1 MANEYD
7 VVVIGAGTGGY
18 VAAIRAAQL
27 GLKVAVVE
35 KQKTLGGTCLIWGC
49 IPTKALLEH
58 AHALKV
64 AQSAT
69 EWGLTGIDG
78 ASVSIDMPTVHARKD
93 KMIAGLT
100 GGIEM
105 LFKKNKIDWIKGTA
119 RLTGGPGEPKQV
131 EVTLTDPSTGS
142 GQGDGKLALTAT
154 KEIIIATGSAPR
166 SVPGIDVDRKTIIF
180 SDEAIHLPAVPKSI
194 AIMGSGAVG
203 VEFASIFKSYGSEVT
218 VIELL
223 PRLVPGEDEAVS
235 SELERSFKKR
245 GIKVM
250 TGSKVTSAKP
260 SARGVEIEVQA
271 ADASTGS
278 GQGQKSQKLS
288 YDLLLVATGRG
299 PVTEGLDADKLGVKM
314 DRGYIVVDQM
324 FKTSVPG
331 ISAIGDVITMG
342 GPHYQL
348 AHVSSMEGIVLAER
362 LAGHAV
368 QPVNY
373 DHVPRCTYTEPE
385 IGSVGLTEAQAREQ
399 GHDVRIGMFPFRALA
414 RARMAGETDGFVK
427 IVAEKKYDE
436 ILGVHI
442 IGPRATELVAEAV
455 MALRMEVTV
464 EELVKTIHA
473 HPTMSEAVGEAA
485 HAAHGAAIHL

>member
-27 GLKVAVVE
+27 GLTVAVVE
-35 KQKTLGGTCLIWGC
+35 KQTALGGTCLIWGC

-64 AQSAT
+64 AQAAK
-69 EWGLTGIDG
+69 EWGLAGIDG
-78 ASVSIDMPTVHARKD
+78 AAVTIDMPAVHARKD

-119 RLTGGPGEPKQV
+119 RLTGGLGV
-131 EVTLTDPSTGS
+131 EITLNGPSTAS
-142 GQGDGKLALTAT
+142 GQAGGKQSITAT
-154 KEIIIATGSAPR
+154 KEIIVATGSAPR
-166 SVPGIDVDRKTIIF
+166 SVPGIDVDRKQIIF
-180 SDEAIHLPAVPKSI
+180 SDEAIRLPAVPKSI

-203 VEFASIFKSYGSEVT
+203 VEFASVFKSYGSEVT

-235 SELERSFKKR
+235 AELERVFKKK

-250 TGSKVTSAKP
+250 TGARVTAAK
-260 SARGVEIEVQA
+260 AGAKAVDIDVQG
-271 ADASTGS
+271 ADG
-278 GQGQKSQKLS
+278 KSQKLS
-288 YDLLLVATGRG
+288 FELLLVATGRG
-299 PVTEGLDADKLGVKM
+299 PVTEGLGAEQLGLKM

-324 FKTSVPG
+324 FRTNVRG
-331 ISAIGDVITMG
+331 VSAIGDVITMG

-362 LAGHAV
+362 IAGHQV
-368 QPVNY
+368 QPINY

-385 IGSVGLTEAQAREQ
+385 IGSVGMTEAQASAQ
-399 GHDVRIGMFPFRALA
+399 GHDVRVGTFPFRALA

>member
-35 KQKTLGGTCLIWGC
+35 RQKALGGTCLIWGC

-64 AQSAT
+64 AQGAA
-69 EWGLTGIDG
+69 EWGLTGVDG
-78 ASVSIDMPTVHARKD
+78 KGVGISMPAVHARKD
-93 KMIAGLT
+93 KMIGGLT

-119 RLTGGPGEPKQV
+119 RLTGKLGV
-131 EVTLTDPSTGS
+131 EVTLH
-142 GQGDGKLALTAT
+142 DGAKQALTAK
-154 KEIIIATGSAPR
+154 KEIIVATGSSAR
-166 SVPGIDVDRKTIIF
+166 SVPGITVDHKQIIF
-180 SDEAIHLPAVPKSI
+180 SDEAIHLPEVPKTI

-203 VEFASIFKSYGSEVT
+203 VEFASIFKSYGSDVT

-235 SELERSFKKR
+235 ADLEKHFKRR
-245 GIKVM
+245 GIKVH
-250 TGSKVTSAKP
+250 TSTKVTSAVAGAK
-260 SARGVEIEVQA
+260 GVEIEMQA
-271 ADASTGS
+271 ADQAAGA
-278 GQGQKSQKLS
+278 GKAQKATF
-288 YDLLLVATGRG
+288 DILLVATGRG
-299 PVTEGLDADKLGVKM
+299 PVTEGLGAEALGIKM
-314 DRGYIVVDQM
+314 DRGYIVVDQL
-324 FKTSVPG
+324 FQTNVPG

-348 AHVSSMEGIVLAER
+348 AHVSSMEGILLAER
-362 LAGHAV
+362 IAGQHV
-368 QPVNY
+368 TPINY
-373 DHVPRCTYTEPE
+373 DHVPRCTYCDPE
-385 IGSVGLTEAQAREQ
+385 IGSVGLTEAQAKAK
-399 GHDVRIGMFPFRALA
+399 GYDVRTGVFPFKALA
-414 RARMAGETDGFVK
+414 RARMAGEIDGFVK

-436 ILGVHI
+436 VLGVHI

-455 MALRMEVTV
+455 LALRLECTV

-485 HAAHGAAIHL
+485 HAAHGAAIHI

>member
-1 MANEYD
+1 MASEYD
-7 VVVIGAGTGGY
+7 VVVVGAGTGGY

-35 KQKTLGGTCLIWGC
+35 KQKALGGTCLIWGC

-64 AQSAT
+64 AQGAK

-78 ASVSIDMPTVHARKD
+78 AGVGIDMAAVHARKD
-93 KMIAGLT
+93 KMISGLT

-105 LFKKNKIDWIKGTA
+105 LFKKNKIDWLKGTA
-119 RLTGGPGEPKQV
+119 RLTGKQGV
-131 EVTLTDPSTGS
+131 EVVLH
-142 GQGDGKLALTAT
+142 DGTKQSLTAR
-154 KEIIIATGSAPR
+154 KEIVVATGSAPR
-166 SVPGIDVDRKTIIF
+166 SVPGIEVDRKKIIF
-180 SDEAIHLPAVPKSI
+180 SDEAIHLAAVPKSI

-235 SELERSFKKR
+235 AELERTFKKR
-245 GIKVM
+245 GIKVL
-250 TGSKVTSAKP
+250 TGSKVTSAK
-260 SARGVEIEVQA
+260 AGAKGVDIEVE
-271 ADASTGS
+271 T
-278 GQGQKSQKLS
+278 QGKSQKLS

-299 PVTEGLDADKLGVKM
+299 PVTEGLGAEAAGLEM
-314 DRGYIVVDQM
+314 DRGYVVVDPL

-348 AHVSSMEGIVLAER
+348 AHVSSMEGILLAER
-362 LAGHAV
+362 IAGHAV
-368 QPVNY
+368 QPINY

-385 IGSVGLTEAQAREQ
+385 IGSVGLTEAQAKEQ
-399 GHDVRIGMFPFRALA
+399 GYDVRVGSFPFRALA

-427 IVAEKKYDE
+427 IVADKKYDE

-442 IGPRATELVAEAV
+442 IGPRATELIAEAV

-464 EELVKTIHA
+464 EELIKTIHA

-485 HAAHGAAIHL
+485 HAAHGAAIHI

>member
-1 MANEYD
+1 VANEYD

-35 KQKTLGGTCLIWGC
+35 KQKALGGTCLIWGC

-64 AQSAT
+64 AQSAK
-69 EWGLTGIDG
+69 EWGLTGVGD
-78 ASVSIDMPTVHARKD
+78 SVSIDMPAVHARKD
-93 KMIAGLT
+93 KMISGLT
-100 GGIEM
+100 GGIEL

-119 RLTGGPGEPKQV
+119 RLTGGLAV
-131 EVTLTDPSTGS
+131 DVTLHDGSPSTGS
-142 GQGDGKLALTAT
+142 GQGKQSLSAT
-154 KEIIIATGSAPR
+154 KEIIVATGSSPR
-166 SVPGIDVDRKTIIF
+166 SVPGIDVDRKKIIF

-235 SELERSFKKR
+235 TELERAFKKR

-250 TGSKVTSAKP
+250 TGAKVTSAKAG
-260 SARGVEIEVQA
+260 STGVDIEVLG
-271 ADASTGS
+271 ADT
-278 GQGQKSQKLS
+278 KSQKLS
-288 YDLLLVATGRG
+288 YEMLLVATGRG
-299 PVTEGLDADKLGVKM
+299 PVTEGLDAEKLGIKM

-324 FKTSVPG
+324 FRTSVPG

-362 LAGHAV
+362 IAGHHV
-368 QPVNY
+368 QPINY

-385 IGSVGLTEAQAREQ
+385 IGSVGLTEAQAKAQ
-399 GHDVRIGMFPFRALA
+399 GHDVRVGTFPFRALA

-485 HAAHGAAIHL
+485 HAAHGAAIHI

>member
-7 VVVIGAGTGGY
+7 VVVVGAGTGGY

-35 KQKTLGGTCLIWGC
+35 KQKALGGTCLIWGC

-64 AQSAT
+64 AQGAK

-78 ASVSIDMPTVHARKD
+78 AGVGIDMVAVHARKD
-93 KMIAGLT
+93 KMVSGLT

-105 LFKKNKIDWIKGTA
+105 LFKKNKIEWLKGTA
-119 RLTGGPGEPKQV
+119 RLTGKQGV
-131 EVTLTDPSTGS
+131 EVTLH
-142 GQGDGKLALTAT
+142 DGTIQSLTAT
-154 KEIIIATGSAPR
+154 REIIVATGSAPR
-166 SVPGIDVDRKTIIF
+166 SVPGIEVDRKKIIF
-180 SDEAIHLPAVPKSI
+180 SDEAIHLSYVPKSI

-235 SELERSFKKR
+235 TELERTFKKR

-250 TGSKVTSAKP
+250 TGSKVTSAK
-260 SARGVEIEVQA
+260 SGAMGVDLDVQG
-271 ADASTGS
+271 ADG
-278 GQGQKSQKLS
+278 KSQKLS

-299 PVTEGLDADKLGVKM
+299 PVTEGLGAEALGLKM
-314 DRGYIVVDQM
+314 DRGYVVVDSL
-324 FKTSVPG
+324 FKTNVPG

-348 AHVSSMEGIVLAER
+348 AHVSSMEGILLAER
-362 LAGHAV
+362 IAGHAV
-368 QPVNY
+368 QPINY

-385 IGSVGLTEAQAREQ
+385 IGSVGLTEAQAKEQ
-399 GHDVRIGMFPFRALA
+399 GHDVRIGTFPFRALA

-442 IGPRATELVAEAV
+442 IGPRGTELIAEAV

-464 EELVKTIHA
+464 EELIKTIHA

-485 HAAHGAAIHL
+485 HAAHGAAIHM

>member
-7 VVVIGAGTGGY
+7 VVVVGAGTGGY

-35 KQKTLGGTCLIWGC
+35 KQKALGGTCLIWGC

-64 AQSAT
+64 AQSAK

-78 ASVSIDMPTVHARKD
+78 AGVGIDMVAVHARKD
-93 KMIAGLT
+93 KMVSGLT

-105 LFKKNKIDWIKGTA
+105 LFKKNKIDWIKGSA
-119 RLTGGPGEPKQV
+119 RLTGKQGV
-131 EVTLTDPSTGS
+131 EVTLHDGS
-142 GQGDGKLALTAT
+142 KQSLTAG
-154 KEIIIATGSAPR
+154 KEIIVATGSSPR
-166 SVPGIDVDRKTIIF
+166 SVPGIEVDRKTIIF
-180 SDEAIHLPAVPKSI
+180 SDEAIHLPYVPKSI

-203 VEFASIFKSYGSEVT
+203 VEFASIFKSYGSDVT

-235 SELERSFKKR
+235 AELERTFKKR

-250 TGSKVTSAKP
+250 TGSKVTAAKP
-260 SARGVEIEVQA
+260 GAKGVDIDVQGG
-271 ADASTGS
+271 DG
-278 GQGQKSQKLS
+278 KSQKLS

-299 PVTEGLDADKLGVKM
+299 PVTEGLGAEALGIKM
-314 DRGYIVVDQM
+314 DRGYVVVDPL

-348 AHVSSMEGIVLAER
+348 AHVSSMEGILLAER
-362 LAGHAV
+362 IAGHAV
-368 QPVNY
+368 QPINY
-373 DHVPRCTYTEPE
+373 DHVPRCTYSDPE
-385 IGSVGLTEAQAREQ
+385 IGSVGLTEAQAVAQ
-399 GHDVRIGMFPFRALA
+399 GHDVRIGTFPFRALA

-436 ILGVHI
+436 VLGVHL

-455 MALRMEVTV
+455 IALRMEVTV
-464 EELVKTIHA
+464 EELIKTIHA

>member
-7 VVVIGAGTGGY
+7 VIVIGAGTGGY

-35 KQKTLGGTCLIWGC
+35 KQKALGGTCLIWGC

-64 AQSAT
+64 AQSAK

-78 ASVSIDMPTVHARKD
+78 AAVSIDMPAVHARKD
-93 KMIAGLT
+93 KMISGLT

-119 RLTGGPGEPKQV
+119 RLTGSLDV
-131 EVTLTDPSTGS
+131 EVTLHEG
-142 GQGDGKLALTAT
+142 GKRSLAAT
-154 KEIIIATGSAPR
+154 KEIVVATGSAPR
-166 SVPGIDVDRKTIIF
+166 SVPGIEADRKKIIF

-194 AIMGSGAVG
+194 GIMGSGAVG

-235 SELERSFKKR
+235 AELERSFKKR

-250 TGSKVTSAKP
+250 TGAKVTSAK
-260 SARGVEIEVQA
+260 AGGKGVDVEVQGG
-271 ADASTGS
+271 DG
-278 GQGQKSQKLS
+278 KSQKLNFE
-288 YDLLLVATGRG
+288 LLLVATGRG
-299 PVTEGLDADKLGVKM
+299 PVTDGLDAEKLGIKL
-314 DRGYIVVDQM
+314 DRGYIVVDNM
-324 FKTSVPG
+324 FRTSVPR

-348 AHVSSMEGIVLAER
+348 AHVSSMEGIVVAER
-362 LAGHAV
+362 IAGHAV
-368 QPVNY
+368 QPINY

-385 IGSVGLTEAQAREQ
+385 IGSVGLTEAQAKEQ
-399 GHDVRIGMFPFRALA
+399 GHDVRIGSFPFRALA

-464 EELVKTIHA
+464 EELIKTIHA
-473 HPTMSEAVGEAA
+473 HPTMSEAVGEAS
-485 HAAHGAAIHL
+485 HAAHGAAIHI

>member
-35 KQKTLGGTCLIWGC
+35 KQKALGGTCLIWGC

-58 AHALKV
+58 AHALKI
-64 AQSAT
+64 AQAAK
-69 EWGLTGIDG
+69 EWGLTGVDG
-78 ASVSIDMPTVHARKD
+78 AAVSIDMPAVHARKD

-105 LFKKNKIDWIKGTA
+105 LFKKNKIDWLKGTA
-119 RLTGGPGEPKQV
+119 RLTGGLGV
-131 EVTLTDPSTGS
+131 EVTLH
-142 GQGDGKLALTAT
+142 DGTKQSVAAT
-154 KEIIIATGSAPR
+154 KEIIVATGSTPR
-166 SVPGIDVDRKTIIF
+166 SVPGIEADRKKIIF
-180 SDEAIHLPAVPKSI
+180 SDEAIHLASVPKSI

-235 SELERSFKKR
+235 AELERSFKKR

-250 TGSKVTSAKP
+250 TGARVTAAKAGP
-260 SARGVEIEVQA
+260 KGVEIDVQGA
-271 ADASTGS
+271 EGKT
-278 GQGQKSQKLS
+278 QRLNFE
-288 YDLLLVATGRG
+288 LLLVATGRG
-299 PVTEGLDADKLGVKM
+299 PVTEGLGAEQLGIKM
-314 DRGYIVVDQM
+314 DRGYVVVDQL
-324 FKTSVPG
+324 FKTNVPG

-362 LAGHAV
+362 IAGHPV
-368 QPVNY
+368 QPINY

-385 IGSVGLTEAQAREQ
+385 IGSVGLTEAQAKAQ
-399 GHDVRIGMFPFRALA
+399 GHEVRIGSFPFRALA

-464 EELVKTIHA
+464 EELTKTIHA
-473 HPTMSEAVGEAA
+473 HPTMSEAVGEAS
-485 HAAHGAAIHL
+485 HAAHGAAIHI

>member
-1 MANEYD
+1 MANGYD

-35 KQKTLGGTCLIWGC
+35 KQKALGGTCLIWGC

-64 AQSAT
+64 AQAAK
-69 EWGLTGIDG
+69 EWGLAGIDG
-78 ASVSIDMPTVHARKD
+78 AAVSIDMPAVHARKD

-119 RLTGGPGEPKQV
+119 RLTGGLGV
-131 EVTLTDPSTGS
+131 DVTLH
-142 GQGDGKLALTAT
+142 DGAKQSITAT
-154 KEIIIATGSAPR
+154 RDIIVATGSTPR
-166 SVPGIDVDRKTIIF
+166 SVPGIDVDRKAIIF

-203 VEFASIFKSYGSEVT
+203 VEFASIFKSYGSDVT
-218 VIELL
+218 VIEVL

-235 SELERSFKKR
+235 AELERVFKKK

-250 TGSKVTSAKP
+250 TGSKVTSAK
-260 SARGVEIEVQA
+260 AGAKGVDIEVQGA
-271 ADASTGS
+271 EG
-278 GQGQKSQKLS
+278 KPQKLS
-288 YDLLLVATGRG
+288 FELLLVATGRG
-299 PVTEGLDADKLGVKM
+299 PVTEGLGAETLGLKM

-324 FKTSVPG
+324 FRTNVPG
-331 ISAIGDVITMG
+331 ISAIGDVITTG

-362 LAGHAV
+362 IAGHPV
-368 QPVNY
+368 QPINY

-385 IGSVGLTEAQAREQ
+385 IGSVGLTEAQAKAQ
-399 GHDVRIGMFPFRALA
+399 GHDVRVGTFPFRALA

-485 HAAHGAAIHL
+485 HAAHGAAIHI

>member
-1 MANEYD
+1 MVVANEYD

-35 KQKTLGGTCLIWGC
+35 KQKALGGTCLIWGC

-64 AQSAT
+64 AQSAK

-78 ASVSIDMPTVHARKD
+78 AAVSIDMPSVHARKD
-93 KMIAGLT
+93 KMISGLT

-119 RLTGGPGEPKQV
+119 RLTGGKGV
-131 EVTLTDPSTGS
+131 EVTLH
-142 GQGDGKLALTAT
+142 DGGKQSLAAT
-154 KEIIIATGSAPR
+154 KELIIATGSTPR
-166 SVPGIDVDRKTIIF
+166 SVPGIEVDRKKIIF

-235 SELERSFKKR
+235 AELERVFKKK
-245 GIKVM
+245 GIKVL
-250 TGSKVTSAKP
+250 TGSKVTSAK
-260 SARGVEIEVQA
+260 SGAKGVDIDVQG
-271 ADASTGS
+271 ADG
-278 GQGQKSQKLS
+278 KSQKLNF
-288 YDLLLVATGRG
+288 DLLLVATGRG
-299 PVTEGLDADKLGVKM
+299 PVTEGLDAEKLGLKM
-314 DRGYIVVDQM
+314 DRGYIVVDTM
-324 FKTSVPG
+324 FRSNVPG

-362 LAGHAV
+362 IAGHHV
-368 QPVNY
+368 QPINY

-385 IGSVGLTEAQAREQ
+385 IGSVGLTEAQAKAQ
-399 GHDVRIGMFPFRALA
+399 GHEVRVGTFPFRALA

>member
-1 MANEYD
+1 VANEYD

-27 GLKVAVVE
+27 GLRVAVVE

-64 AQSAT
+64 AQSAK

-78 ASVSIDMPTVHARKD
+78 AAVAIDMPAVHARKD
-93 KMIAGLT
+93 KMISGLT

-119 RLTGGPGEPKQV
+119 RLTGGLNV
-131 EVTLTDPSTGS
+131 EVTLH
-142 GQGDGKLALTAT
+142 DGGKQSLTAS
-154 KEIIIATGSAPR
+154 KEIIVATGSAPR
-166 SVPGIDVDRKTIIF
+166 SVPGIEVDRKKIIF
-180 SDEAIHLPAVPKSI
+180 SDEAIHLPSVPKSI

-203 VEFASIFKSYGSEVT
+203 VEFASIFKSYGSDVT

-235 SELERSFKKR
+235 AELERVFKKK
-245 GIKVM
+245 GIKVL
-250 TGSKVTSAKP
+250 TGSKVTSAK
-260 SARGVEIEVQA
+260 AGGKGVDIDVLG
-271 ADASTGS
+271 AD
-278 GQGQKSQKLS
+278 QKSQKLS
-288 YDLLLVATGRG
+288 FDLLLVATGRG
-299 PVTEGLDADKLGVKM
+299 PVTEGLGAEKLGIKM

-362 LAGHAV
+362 IAGHAV
-368 QPVNY
+368 QPINY
-373 DHVPRCTYTEPE
+373 DHVPRCTYTDPE
-385 IGSVGLTEAQAREQ
+385 IGSVGLTEAQAKAQ
-399 GHDVRIGMFPFRALA
+399 GHEVRVGSFPFRALA
-414 RARMAGETDGFVK
+414 RARMAGEVDGFVK

-464 EELVKTIHA
+464 EELIKTIHA

>member
-1 MANEYD
+1 VANEYD

-58 AHALKV
+58 AHALKI
-64 AQSAT
+64 AQSAK

-78 ASVSIDMPTVHARKD
+78 AGVSIDMPAVHARKD
-93 KMIAGLT
+93 KMISGLT

-119 RLTGGPGEPKQV
+119 RLTGGLNV
-131 EVTLTDPSTGS
+131 EVTLADSSVS
-142 GQGDGKLALTAT
+142 GGKQSLSAT
-154 KEIIIATGSAPR
+154 KEIIVATGSTPR
-166 SVPGIDVDRKTIIF
+166 SVPGIEVDRKKIIF

-235 SELERSFKKR
+235 AELERVFKKK
-245 GIKVM
+245 GIKVL
-250 TGSKVTSAKP
+250 TGSKVTSAK
-260 SARGVEIEVQA
+260 AGGKGVDIEVQG
-271 ADASTGS
+271 AD
-278 GQGQKSQKLS
+278 QKPQKLS
-288 YDLLLVATGRG
+288 FDLLLVATGRG
-299 PVTEGLDADKLGVKM
+299 PVTEGLGADQLGLKM

-324 FKTSVPG
+324 FRTNVPG

-348 AHVSSMEGIVLAER
+348 AHVSSMEGVVLAER
-362 LAGHAV
+362 IAGQAV
-368 QPVNY
+368 QPINY

-385 IGSVGLTEAQAREQ
+385 IGSVGLTEAQAKAQ
-399 GHDVRIGMFPFRALA
+399 GHEVRVGSFPFRALA

-464 EELVKTIHA
+464 EELIKTIHA
-473 HPTMSEAVGEAA
+473 HPTMSEAVGEAS

>member
-64 AQSAT
+64 AQAAK

-78 ASVSIDMPTVHARKD
+78 AAVSIDMPAVHARKD
-93 KMIAGLT
+93 KMISGLT

-119 RLTGGPGEPKQV
+119 RLTGGLNV
-131 EVTLTDPSTGS
+131 EVTLN
-142 GQGDGKLALTAT
+142 DGGKQAISAT
-154 KEIIIATGSAPR
+154 KEIIVATGSAPR
-166 SVPGIDVDRKTIIF
+166 SVPGIEVDRKKIIF

-203 VEFASIFKSYGSEVT
+203 VEFASIFKSYGSDVT

-235 SELERSFKKR
+235 AELERTFKKK
-245 GIKVM
+245 GIKVL
-250 TGSKVTSAKP
+250 TGSKVTSAK
-260 SARGVEIEVQA
+260 AGGTGVDIDVQG
-271 ADASTGS
+271 ADG
-278 GQGQKSQKLS
+278 KSQKLNFE
-288 YDLLLVATGRG
+288 LLLVATGRG
-299 PVTEGLDADKLGVKM
+299 PVTEGLGADKLGIKM
-314 DRGYIVVDQM
+314 DRGYIVVEPL
-324 FKTSVPG
+324 FKTSVAG

-362 LAGHAV
+362 IAGHAV
-368 QPVNY
+368 QPINY

-385 IGSVGLTEAQAREQ
+385 IGSVGLTEAQAKAQ
-399 GHDVRIGMFPFRALA
+399 GHDVRVGSFPFRALA
-414 RARMAGETDGFVK
+414 RARMAGEVDGFVK

-464 EELVKTIHA
+464 EELIKTIHA
-473 HPTMSEAVGEAA
+473 HPTMSEAVGEAS
-485 HAAHGAAIHL
+485 HAAHGAAIHI

>member
-64 AQSAT
+64 AQSAK

-78 ASVSIDMPTVHARKD
+78 ATVSIDMPAVHARKD
-93 KMIAGLT
+93 KIVSGLT

-105 LFKKNKIDWIKGTA
+105 LFKKNKIEWIKGTA
-119 RLTGGPGEPKQV
+119 RLTGGLGV
-131 EVTLTDPSTGS
+131 EVTL
-142 GQGDGKLALTAT
+142 QGGGTQALSAT
-154 KEIIIATGSAPR
+154 KEIIVATGSTPR
-166 SVPGIDVDRKTIIF
+166 SVPGIEVDRKKIIF
-180 SDEAIHLPAVPKSI
+180 SDEAIHLPSVPKSI

-235 SELERSFKKR
+235 AELERAFKKR

-250 TGSKVTSAKP
+250 TGSKVTTAK
-260 SARGVEIEVQA
+260 AGGKGVDIEVQG
-271 ADASTGS
+271 AD
-278 GQGQKSQKLS
+278 QKSQRLS
-288 YDLLLVATGRG
+288 FDLLLVATGRG
-299 PVTEGLDADKLGVKM
+299 PVTDGLGAEKLGLKM
-314 DRGYIVVDQM
+314 DRGYVVVDPL
-324 FKTSVPG
+324 FKTNVPG

-348 AHVSSMEGIVLAER
+348 AHVSSMEGIILAER
-362 LAGHAV
+362 IAGHAV
-368 QPVNY
+368 QPINY

-385 IGSVGLTEAQAREQ
+385 IGSVGLTEAQAKAQ
-399 GHDVRIGMFPFRALA
+399 GHEVRVGSFPFRALA
-414 RARMAGETDGFVK
+414 RARMAGELDGFVK

-464 EELVKTIHA
+464 EELIRTIHA
-473 HPTMSEAVGEAA
+473 HPTMSEAVGEAS
-485 HAAHGAAIHL
+485 HAAHGAAIHI